1 MRTLN
6 NKQKTIV
13 FDVIQLLNAR
23 FKDNKLE
30 HRIDFFMIQNLSDIL
45 HSCNLTGNDDHR
57 IEKFFTEF
65 EKVLLPF

>member
-1 MRTLN
+1 MKTLN
-6 NKQKTIV
+6 KTQETIV
-13 FDVIQLLNAR
+13 FDVIDLLNSR

-30 HRIDFFMIQNLSDIL
+30 HRIDFFMIQNVSDIL
-45 HSCNLTGNDDHR
+45 HSCNLTGNDDQR